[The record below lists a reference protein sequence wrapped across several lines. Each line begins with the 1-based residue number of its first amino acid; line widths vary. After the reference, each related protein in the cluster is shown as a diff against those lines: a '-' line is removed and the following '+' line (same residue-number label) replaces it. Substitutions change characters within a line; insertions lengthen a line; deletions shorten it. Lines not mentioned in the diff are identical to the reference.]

1 MRKYKYWHNQLR
13 KTFSP
18 WQNLLKKMLRRD
30 KYWQNQ
36 LRKAFPPGKIYWKKY
51 LRKINIE
58 TINWGKLFPL
68 GKIYW
73 KKYWEKIHIY
83 PINWKTF
90 FHQPKSIGKNI
101 EKDKTQSVKK
111 SFLIDPLN
119 TSNAIYPALL
129 ALTLLRTYSNITPP
143 RLLQFNLN
151 GVLKPSVRKS
161 ASRKESST
169 LVSVII
175 NMSDTSVYICFNLF
189 LIELILI

>member
-51 LRKINIE
+51 
-58 TINWGKLFPL
+58 
-68 GKIYW
+68 
-73 KKYWEKIHIY
+73 WEKIHID